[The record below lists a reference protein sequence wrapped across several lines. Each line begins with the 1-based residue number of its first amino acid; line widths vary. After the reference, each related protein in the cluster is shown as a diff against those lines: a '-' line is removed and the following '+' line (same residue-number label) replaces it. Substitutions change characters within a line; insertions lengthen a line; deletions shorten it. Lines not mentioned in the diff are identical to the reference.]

1 MDKLTEIV
9 TAQCALNDA
18 KAAANRQRFNRFSK
32 TRQKAS
38 GMIDPI
44 RLLGLRWRVGSSSPR
59 RPGQE
64 TIAFR
69 EPRFQDRSTIQP
81 PFYWPRSCEKHA
93 LSHHPKEPTRT

>member
-32 TRQKAS
+32 TGQKAS

-44 RLLGLRWRVGSSSPR
+44 RCWVSGSASVHILQDARDPDPLRFGSL
-59 RPGQE
+59 
-64 TIAFR
+64 AFR
-69 EPRFQDRSTIQP
+69 IAPPLSRLSTGLAHA
-81 PFYWPRSCEKHA
+81 KNNA